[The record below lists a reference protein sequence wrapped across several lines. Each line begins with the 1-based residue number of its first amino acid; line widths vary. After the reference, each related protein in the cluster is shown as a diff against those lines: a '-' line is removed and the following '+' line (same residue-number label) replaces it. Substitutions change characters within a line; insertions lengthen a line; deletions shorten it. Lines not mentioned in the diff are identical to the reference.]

1 MRLAVS
7 DLFGCDG
14 LPSTKMG
21 LHKWLRAQGI
31 TFSKEKSRL
40 LFNLSDLPE
49 ETRQAYLDRQA
60 EEAGFDPGQYD
71 DAAHLRLAA
80 APDSTQA
87 RAHDSAA
94 KLFFIV
100 KRERVGMSW
109 PQIEREGKKAF
120 ADFPSRNT
128 MKDWKR
134 KTEGVDPA
142 NWAPALAPGW
152 CGGSA
157 PDPVSPEAWEML
169 CGCVFFG
176 GKNGTRL
183 PLKAAFQMVAET
195 AATKG
200 WDWPPLHTIRRRWKE
215 MDPIE
220 RLAME
225 LGEERAEAMLR
236 LSQPQSAHHMAAN
249 DLWDGDGREFKVRC
263 IWPDGLV
270 GCPVVVALVDR
281 ASRKTVG
288 WAVGKSENADVTEAA
303 VTVACETHGRPIK
316 IRFDNG
322 GAFNSKRIAGGRHP
336 FFRRKQVKDADWKVP
351 GVLSIL
357 QIELANTGVAAKK
370 SNLQENVWSHLRHGD
385 NHPLFHGAQRP
396 GPNDPDVAK
405 GAPVPIEEFERVVA
419 KSIADL
425 NASTDNRVKG
435 LRKGESRDMAF
446 ERLSKDRPARIVT
459 PLMKRRLGMVWKRKT
474 VQPDGCIRFDGGL
487 FGDASTQGV
496 MLNFV
501 GKQVLVGFNP
511 DDFKLPAMVC
521 TWEGS
526 DEPGRLLLESLP
538 NVAETAHGSD
548 EGRRADAT
556 EKRRIRET
564 FRKLKAQ
571 YPERRLEDLKAMLR
585 EQLQKD
591 QPPRNVSDAKVLEL
605 PRREGFVPEMA
616 EVEYRPT
623 EQQMKNWADAQSR
636 RAADRP

>member
-1 MRLAVS
+1 MRNLGV
-7 DLFGCDG
+7 DLRPAGKRFVF
-14 LPSTKMG
+14 
-21 LHKWLRAQGI
+21 H
-31 TFSKEKSRL
+31 
-40 LFNLSDLPE
+40 LSDLPE
-49 ETRQAYLDRQA
+49 DTRQAYLDRQA
-60 EEAGFDPGQYD
+60 EEAEFDPGQYD
-71 DAAHLRLAA
+71 DAAHVRLAA
-80 APDSTQA
+80 ETFDTRR
-87 RAHDSAA
+87 RAQENAA
-94 KLFFIV
+94 KLLFIV
-100 KRERVGMSW
+100 QRERAGMSW
-109 PQIEREGKKAF
+109 PQIEAAGKKAF
-120 ADFPSRNT
+120 RDFPTRNT
-128 MKDWKR
+128 MKDWKA

-152 CGGSA
+152 RGGSERH
-157 PDPVSPEAWEML
+157 PVSPDAWEML
-169 CGCVFFG
+169 CACVYFG
-176 GKNGTRL
+176 GKNGTGQ
-183 PLKAAFQMVAET
+183 PLKAAYQKVAET
-195 AATKG
+195 AATMG
-200 WDWPPLHTIRRRWKE
+200 WDWPPLYTIRRRWKE

-225 LGEERAEAMLR
+225 LGEERAKAMLR

-263 IWPDGLV
+263 IWPDGYV

-303 VTVACETHGRPIK
+303 VTTACETHGRPIK

-336 FFRRKQVKDADWKVP
+336 FFRRKQMKDADWEKP

-370 SNLQENVWSHLRHGD
+370 SNLQENVWSHLCRTD
-385 NHPLFHGAQRP
+385 NDPLFHGAQRP
-396 GPNDPDVAK
+396 GPNDPDGGK
-405 GAPVPIEEFERVVA
+405 GAPIPIEEFERVLA

-446 ERLSKDRPARIVT
+446 ERLSQDRPARIVT

-474 VQPDGCIRFDGGL
+474 VQPDGRIRFDDGF

-511 DDFKLPAMVC
+511 NDFNQPAMVC

-526 DEPGRLLLESLP
+526 DEPGRLLLETLP
-538 NVAETAHGSD
+538 NVVETAHGSE

-556 EKRRIRET
+556 EKRRIREI

-571 YPERRLEDLKAMLR
+571 YPERRLDDLKIMLR
-585 EQLQKD
+585 AQLQEDRPKRD
-591 QPPRNVSDAKVLEL
+591 LSDAKVLEL
-605 PRREGFVPEMA
+605 PRREGFVPEVA

-623 EQQMKNWADAQSR
+623 AQQMKNWADAQAR